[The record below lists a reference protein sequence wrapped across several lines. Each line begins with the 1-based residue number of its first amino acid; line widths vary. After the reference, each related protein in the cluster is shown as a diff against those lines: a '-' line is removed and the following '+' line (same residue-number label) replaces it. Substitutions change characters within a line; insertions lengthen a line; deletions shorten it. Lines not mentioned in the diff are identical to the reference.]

1 MKQWAK
7 QNYKMNLFQKRKGTF
22 TIQQDGK
29 QVSPQELTALKLN
42 MKLCVCVWNLTN
54 SEATRTLHITSEKQ
68 ESRKENSLKIQWE
81 NKLLVPS
88 Y

>member
-1 MKQWAK
+1 
-7 QNYKMNLFQKRKGTF
+7 MNLFQKRKGTF

-42 MKLCVCVWNLTN
+42 MKLGDGGNLTV

-68 ESRKENSLKIQWE
+68 ESCKENSLEI
-81 NKLLVPS
+81 
-88 Y
+88 